1 MNRRMNMEPH
11 ERQQSGQLPPAAAEL
26 LDRIVIVLVEPLQSG
41 NIGMVIRAMMNM
53 GLSRLRIVNP
63 HHYDPD
69 IISAAAHR
77 SEAFQE
83 TIEFYDDLAE
93 ALADVNLV
101 VSASNRR
108 RELGPTMMPPD
119 ELAPIILKHAELGT
133 PAILFG
139 REDWGLPNEVV
150 HRSHYQLYIPVNP
163 AYKSL
168 NLAQAVLL
176 ATYELRRAV
185 LTPRDDLP
193 EVGIDPHDPPAT
205 DAEFR
210 AAIDAILE
218 ALGKAGFF
226 KPGQEP
232 AKRLKVDKILRRTR
246 PTSSEAGLLRAMGY
260 VLERELSCSKYAK
273 RWEERKRQEANR
285 TRMNAEER
293 PSPKE

>member
-1 MNRRMNMEPH
+1 MKTKTATSTFDAH
-11 ERQQSGQLPPAAAEL
+11 L
-26 LDRIVIVLVEPLQSG
+26 LDNIIIVLVEPLQSG
-41 NIGMVIRAMMNM
+41 NIGMVVRALMNM

-63 HHYDPD
+63 HHYDPT
-69 IISAAAHR
+69 IVSAAAHR

-101 VSASNRR
+101 VAASNRR
-108 RELGPTMMPPD
+108 RELGPEILPPD
-119 ELAPIILKHAELGT
+119 ELAPIILEHAKLGA

-139 REDWGLPNEVV
+139 REDWGLPNEIVY
-150 HRSHYQLYIPVNP
+150 RSHYQLYIPVNP
-163 AYKSL
+163 EYASL

-176 ATYELRRAV
+176 TAYELRRAV
-185 LTPRDDLP
+185 LTPREDLP
-193 EVGIDPHDPPAT
+193 VVAINPKDPPAT
-205 DAEFR
+205 EAEFT
-210 AAIDAILE
+210 AAVEAILE

-260 VLERELSCSKYAK
+260 VLDRELSCSKFAK
-273 RWEERKRQEANR
+273 RWEERKRK
-285 TRMNAEER
+285 EEGN
-293 PSPKE
+293 KEIRK

>member
-1 MNRRMNMEPH
+1 MSQNTD
-11 ERQQSGQLPPAAAEL
+11 L
-26 LDRIVIVLVEPLQSG
+26 LNNIVIVLVEPLQSG
-41 NIGMVIRAMMNM
+41 NIGMVVRALMNM

-69 IISAAAHR
+69 IVSAAAHR
-77 SEAFQE
+77 SQEFQK
-83 TIEFYDDLAE
+83 TIEFYDDLAD

-101 VSASNRR
+101 VAASNRR
-108 RELGPTMMPPD
+108 RELGPEMMPPD
-119 ELAPIILKHAELGT
+119 ELAPIILEHAEIGT

-150 HRSHYQLYIPVNP
+150 YRSHYQLYIPVNP
-163 AYKSL
+163 EYASL

-176 ATYELRRAV
+176 TTYELRRAV
-185 LTPRDDLP
+185 LTPREDLP
-193 EVGIDPHDPPAT
+193 VITIDPRDPPAT

-260 VLERELSCSKYAK
+260 VLDRELSCSKYAR
-273 RWEERKRQEANR
+273 RWEERKRQGDSRSR
-285 TRMNAEER
+285 TNTDDSR
-293 PSPKE
+293 KES